1 MNDHMKEQRSDP
13 RAIRA
18 ELQDRQA
25 ATQPDL
31 AVIFAARPAVAA
43 LCQRAAAALIA
54 DTPVPA
60 GGRHD

>member
-1 MNDHMKEQRSDP
+1 MEEHHRDP

-31 AVIFAARPAVAA
+31 AVIFAARPAVAD
-43 LCQRAAAALIA
+43 LCRHAAALMA
-54 DTPVPA
+54 PDGPTLHQED
-60 GGRHD
+60 RHD